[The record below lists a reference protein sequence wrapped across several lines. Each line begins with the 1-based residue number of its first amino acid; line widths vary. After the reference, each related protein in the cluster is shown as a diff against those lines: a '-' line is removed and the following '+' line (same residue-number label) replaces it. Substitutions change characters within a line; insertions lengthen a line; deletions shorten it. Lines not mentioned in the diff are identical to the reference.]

1 MWKFVTLLFITTF
14 VVFIKVTYATT
25 NISETKP
32 LLRCNTYLMG
42 GIDEPSRRG
51 FIFMSNI
58 SESDEVEIWKDI
70 AGYEGL
76 YKVSS
81 LGNILSLKRSNLVNR
96 KNGSHS
102 FQKIHERKLRSHI
115 CNGGY
120 LTVSLYNK
128 EVGKKAFLL
137 HRIVAKAFVENPHNK
152 PTVNHKYGNKLDNRA
167 SSLEWL
173 TYEEQIEHA
182 QKNGLTNYRK
192 SKVFTEQEII
202 DIRNSKDSFTGIA
215 KKYGVY
221 PTTISNIV
229 KRVSWKKVK

>member
-1 MWKFVTLLFITTF
+1 MFINT
-14 VVFIKVTYATT
+14 VYATT
-25 NISETKP
+25 KFIETKIP
-32 LLRCNTYLMG
+32 LRCNAILMDRV
-42 GIDEPSRRG
+42 DEPSRRG

-81 LGNILSLKRSNLVNR
+81 FGSILSLKRANLVKR
-96 KNGSHS
+96 KNGAHS

-128 EVGKKAFLL
+128 EVGKKSFLL
-137 HRIVAKAFVENPHNK
+137 HRIVAKAFVENPNDK
-152 PTVNHKYGNKLDNRA
+152 PTVNHKYGDKLDNRA

-182 QKNGLTNYRK
+182 QKNGLTNYHK
-192 SKVFTEQEII
+192 SKLFTEQEII
-202 DIRNSKDSFTGIA
+202 DIRNSKDSFTCIA